1 VILLTGASGFVG
13 SALLAAL
20 ERGGQAVRPVYRR
33 EAPFGALAGVLVPAI
48 DSTTDWE
55 SQLGN
60 VECVVHLAARVHVMR
75 DLAQNPIAEFREV
88 NVGGTLNLA
97 RQAARRGASRFVY
110 ISSIKVNGEW
120 TSEGSAFRP
129 DDAPN
134 PLDPYAISKCEAEAG
149 LRRVAAETGM
159 DLVIIRPVLVYGPN
173 VKGNF
178 LSMMRWVHR
187 GVPLPFGALHN
198 LRSIV
203 GVSNL
208 VDLIL
213 TCLRHPAAANQTF
226 LVSDGQDLS
235 TPDLL
240 RYTAA
245 TMGRGVCLVAVPE
258 AVLQGGARLIG
269 KHGLAQRLCCSLRV
283 DISKTRELLDWHPPV
298 AFAQELKST
307 VECFLA
313 HREE

>member
-1 VILLTGASGFVG
+1 
-13 SALLAAL
+13 
-20 ERGGQAVRPVYRR
+20 
-33 EAPFGALAGVLVPAI
+33 
-48 DSTTDWE
+48 
-55 SQLGN
+55 
-60 VECVVHLAARVHVMR
+60 
-75 DLAQNPIAEFREV
+75 
-88 NVGGTLNLA
+88 
-97 RQAARRGASRFVY
+97 
-110 ISSIKVNGEW
+110 
-120 TSEGSAFRP
+120 
-129 DDAPN
+129 
-134 PLDPYAISKCEAEAG
+134 
-149 LRRVAAETGM
+149 
-159 DLVIIRPVLVYGPN
+159 
-173 VKGNF
+173 
-178 LSMMRWVHR
+178 
-187 GVPLPFGALHN
+187 
-198 LRSIV
+198 
-203 GVSNL
+203 